1 MRFNGTAFDATS
13 KTMIW
18 KSAFIKLHKSFTVM
32 KKGRGSNRDNFQT
45 TEHTQKVMK
54 YKSFQKEIMQ
64 MSARNTT
71 MKPFI

>member
-18 KSAFIKLHKSFTVM
+18 KSAFIRLRKSFMVM
-32 KKGRGSNRDNFQT
+32 KKGRGSDTDDFQT
-45 TEHTQKVMK
+45 TEHTQKTVN
-54 YKSFQKEIMQ
+54 YKSFQKEIMKI
-64 MSARNTT
+64 SARNVT